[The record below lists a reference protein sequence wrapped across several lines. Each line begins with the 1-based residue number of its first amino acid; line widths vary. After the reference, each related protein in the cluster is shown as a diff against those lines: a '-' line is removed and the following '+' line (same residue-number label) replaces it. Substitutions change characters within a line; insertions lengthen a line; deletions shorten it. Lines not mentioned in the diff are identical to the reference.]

1 MSKIAPNN
9 WKRLIGK
16 WNTEGRILTNQNDS
30 ESKII
35 GTDSYEFIL
44 NGNFILHKADVLMGN
59 VRSETLE
66 IIALENPNEKVKM
79 QYFNSEGENGIMF
92 GFLNG
97 NDFRIESKNLR
108 FKGIISSDNTIIN
121 GTWQQLFEENMWYDF
136 LEMKLSK

>member
-1 MSKIAPNN
+1 MSKIDPNN

-59 VRSETLE
+59 VRSETYE

-92 GFLNG
+92 GSLNG

-121 GTWQQLFEENMWYDF
+121 ETWQQLFEENIWYDF